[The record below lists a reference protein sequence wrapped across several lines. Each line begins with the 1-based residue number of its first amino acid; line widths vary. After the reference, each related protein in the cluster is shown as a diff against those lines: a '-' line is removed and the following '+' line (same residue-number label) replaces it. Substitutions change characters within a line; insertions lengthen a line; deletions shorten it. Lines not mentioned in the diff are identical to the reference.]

1 MHFVFT
7 KIKQQLK
14 VGGGGGGMDSGLG
27 QLDL

>member
-7 KIKQQLK
+7 QIKQQLK
-14 VGGGGGGMDSGLG
+14 VGGGMDSGPG